1 MKLKLFSF
9 IVFLVF
15 NYTFGQSPS
24 LVFENANTAYNN
36 AKYEKAVSLYKEI
49 LDQGEHSAAL
59 YYNLANCYY
68 RLNNVGESVFYY
80 EKAKLLNPND
90 QDIKVNAAFAQN
102 MAIDAVELLPQSQLT
117 RIKNTFF
124 NFFSTEGWA
133 ILAVV
138 LAWFCAMFICL
149 YLWNKTPV
157 LKRTFFILAILS
169 SLLLVSSI
177 SISFM
182 KSSME
187 KSINFGIL
195 FSEKIDVWAEPNS
208 RSEVLFLLHE
218 GTKVQLLD
226 ALQEWQKIKIANGS
240 EGWIK
245 GGVIRSLKDFK

>member
-9 IVFLVF
+9 LFFF

-24 LVFENANTAYNN
+24 VVFENANTAYNN

-80 EKAKLLNPND
+80 EKAQLLNPND

-102 MAIDAVELLPQSQLT
+102 MAIDAVELLPQTQLT
-117 RIKNTFF
+117 HMKNSFF
-124 NFFSTEGWA
+124 NSFSTEGWA

-138 LAWFCAMFICL
+138 LAWLFALFIGL
-149 YLWNKTPV
+149 YLWNKAPF

-182 KSSME
+182 KSSTE
-187 KSINFGIL
+187 ESTICGIL

-245 GGVIRSLKDFK
+245 GGNIRSLKDFK

>member
-9 IVFLVF
+9 LFFF

-24 LVFENANTAYNN
+24 VVFENANTAYNN

-80 EKAKLLNPND
+80 EKAQLLNPND

-102 MAIDAVELLPQSQLT
+102 MAIDAVELLPQTQLT
-117 RIKNTFF
+117 HMKNSFF
-124 NFFSTEGWA
+124 NSFSTEGWA
-133 ILAVV
+133 ILAVI
-138 LAWFCAMFICL
+138 LAWLFALFIGL
-149 YLWNKTPV
+149 YLWNKAPF

-182 KSSME
+182 KSSTE
-187 KSINFGIL
+187 ESTIYGIL

-245 GGVIRSLKDFK
+245 GGNIRSLKDFK

>member
-1 MKLKLFSF
+1 MKLKLLSF
-9 IVFLVF
+9 IVSLVF

-24 LVFENANTAYNN
+24 VVFENANTAYNN

-49 LDQGEHSAAL
+49 LDQGEQSAAL

-80 EKAKLLNPND
+80 EKAQLLNPND
-90 QDIKVNAAFAQN
+90 QDTKVNAAFAQN
-102 MAIDAVELLPQSQLT
+102 MAIDAVELLPQTQLT
-117 RIKNTFF
+117 HMKNSFF
-124 NFFSTEGWA
+124 NSFSTEGWA

-138 LAWFCAMFICL
+138 LAWLFALFIGL
-149 YLWNKTPV
+149 YLWNKAPF

-182 KSSME
+182 KSSTKE
-187 KSINFGIL
+187 STIYGIL

>member
-9 IVFLVF
+9 LFFF

-24 LVFENANTAYNN
+24 VVFENANTAYNN

-59 YYNLANCYY
+59 YYNLANCHY

-80 EKAKLLNPND
+80 EKAQLLNPND

-102 MAIDAVELLPQSQLT
+102 MAIDAVELLPQTQLT
-117 RIKNTFF
+117 HMKNSFF
-124 NFFSTEGWA
+124 NSFSTEGWA

-138 LAWFCAMFICL
+138 LAWLFALFIGL
-149 YLWNKTPV
+149 YLWNKAPF

-182 KSSME
+182 KSSTE
-187 KSINFGIL
+187 ESTIYGIL

>member
-9 IVFLVF
+9 LFFF

-24 LVFENANTAYNN
+24 VVFENANTAYNN

-80 EKAKLLNPND
+80 EKAQLLNPND

-102 MAIDAVELLPQSQLT
+102 MAIDAVELLPQTQLT
-117 RIKNTFF
+117 HMKNSFF
-124 NFFSTEGWA
+124 NSFSTEGWA

-138 LAWFCAMFICL
+138 LAWLFALFIGL
-149 YLWNKTPV
+149 YLWNKAPF

-182 KSSME
+182 KYSTEEST
-187 KSINFGIL
+187 IYGIL

-245 GGVIRSLKDFK
+245 GGNIRSLKDFK

>member
-9 IVFLVF
+9 LFFF

-24 LVFENANTAYNN
+24 VVFENANTAYNN

-49 LDQGEHSAAL
+49 LDQGEYSAAL

-80 EKAKLLNPND
+80 EKAQLLNPND

-102 MAIDAVELLPQSQLT
+102 MAIDAVELLPQTQLT
-117 RIKNTFF
+117 HMKNSFF
-124 NFFSTEGWA
+124 NSFSTEGWA

-138 LAWFCAMFICL
+138 LAWLFALFIGL
-149 YLWNKTPV
+149 YLWNKAPF

-182 KSSME
+182 KSSTE
-187 KSINFGIL
+187 ESTIYGIL

-245 GGVIRSLKDFK
+245 GGNIRSLKDFK

>member
-9 IVFLVF
+9 LFFF

-24 LVFENANTAYNN
+24 VVFENANTAYNN

-80 EKAKLLNPND
+80 EKAQLLNPND

-102 MAIDAVELLPQSQLT
+102 MAIDAVELLPQPQLT
-117 RIKNTFF
+117 RMKNSFF
-124 NFFSTEGWA
+124 NSFSTEGWA
-133 ILAVV
+133 VLGVI
-138 LAWFCAMFICL
+138 LAWFCALFTGL
-149 YLWNKTPV
+149 YLWNKAPV

-169 SLLLVSSI
+169 SLLLISSI

-182 KSSME
+182 KSSTE
-187 KSINFGIL
+187 ESTTYGIL

-245 GGVIRSLKDFK
+245 GGNIRSLKDFK

>member
-9 IVFLVF
+9 LFFF

-24 LVFENANTAYNN
+24 VVFENANTAYNN

-80 EKAKLLNPND
+80 EKAQLLNPND

-102 MAIDAVELLPQSQLT
+102 MAIDAVELLPQPQLT
-117 RIKNTFF
+117 RMKNSFF
-124 NFFSTEGWA
+124 NSFSTEGWA
-133 ILAVV
+133 VLGVI
-138 LAWFCAMFICL
+138 LAWFCALFTGL
-149 YLWNKTPV
+149 YLWNKAPV
-157 LKRTFFILAILS
+157 LKRTFFILSILS
-169 SLLLVSSI
+169 SLLLISSI

-182 KSSME
+182 KSSTE
-187 KSINFGIL
+187 ESTTYGIL

>member
-1 MKLKLFSF
+1 MKLKLLSF
-9 IVFLVF
+9 IVSLVF

-24 LVFENANTAYNN
+24 VVFENANTAYNN

-49 LDQGEHSAAL
+49 LDQGEQSAAL

-80 EKAKLLNPND
+80 EKAQLLNPND

-102 MAIDAVELLPQSQLT
+102 MAIDAVELLPQPQLT
-117 RIKNTFF
+117 RMKNSFF
-124 NFFSTEGWA
+124 NSFSTEGWA
-133 ILAVV
+133 VLGVI
-138 LAWFCAMFICL
+138 LAWFCALFTGL
-149 YLWNKTPV
+149 YLWNKAPV

-169 SLLLVSSI
+169 SLLLISSI

-182 KSSME
+182 KSSTE
-187 KSINFGIL
+187 ESTTYGIL

-208 RSEVLFLLHE
+208 RSEVLFLIHE

>member
-9 IVFLVF
+9 LFFF

-24 LVFENANTAYNN
+24 VVFENANTAYNN

-59 YYNLANCYY
+59 YYNLANCHY

-80 EKAKLLNPND
+80 EKAQLLNPND

-102 MAIDAVELLPQSQLT
+102 MAIDAVELLPQTQLT
-117 RIKNTFF
+117 HMKNSFF
-124 NFFSTEGWA
+124 NSFSTEGWA

-138 LAWFCAMFICL
+138 LAWLFALFIGL
-149 YLWNKTPV
+149 YLWNKAPF

-182 KSSME
+182 KSSTE
-187 KSINFGIL
+187 ESTIYGIL

-245 GGVIRSLKDFK
+245 GGNIRSLKDFK

>member
-9 IVFLVF
+9 LFFF

-24 LVFENANTAYNN
+24 VVFENANTAYNN

-80 EKAKLLNPND
+80 EKAQLLNPND

-102 MAIDAVELLPQSQLT
+102 MAIDAVELLPQTQLT
-117 RIKNTFF
+117 HMKNSFF
-124 NFFSTEGWA
+124 NSFSTEGWA

-138 LAWFCAMFICL
+138 LAWLFALFIGL
-149 YLWNKTPV
+149 YLWNKAPV

-169 SLLLVSSI
+169 SLLLISSI

-182 KSSME
+182 KSSTE
-187 KSINFGIL
+187 ESTTYGIL

-245 GGVIRSLKDFK
+245 GGNIRSLKDFK

>member
-9 IVFLVF
+9 LFFF
-15 NYTFGQSPS
+15 NYTLGQSPS
-24 LVFENANTAYNN
+24 VVFENANTAYNN

-49 LDQGEHSAAL
+49 LDQGEYSAAL

-80 EKAKLLNPND
+80 EKAQLLNPND
-90 QDIKVNAAFAQN
+90 QDTKVNAAFAQN
-102 MAIDAVELLPQSQLT
+102 MAIDAVELLPQTQLT
-117 RIKNTFF
+117 HMKNSFF
-124 NFFSTEGWA
+124 NSFSTEGWA

-138 LAWFCAMFICL
+138 LAWLFALFIGL
-149 YLWNKTPV
+149 YLWNKAPF

-182 KSSME
+182 KSSTE
-187 KSINFGIL
+187 ESTIYGIL

-208 RSEVLFLLHE
+208 RSEVLFLIHE

-245 GGVIRSLKDFK
+245 GGIIRSLKDFK

>member
-9 IVFLVF
+9 LFFF

-24 LVFENANTAYNN
+24 VVFENANTAYNN

-80 EKAKLLNPND
+80 EKAQLLNPND
-90 QDIKVNAAFAQN
+90 QDTKVNAAFAQN
-102 MAIDAVELLPQSQLT
+102 MAIDAVELLPQTQLT
-117 RIKNTFF
+117 HMKNSFF
-124 NFFSTEGWA
+124 NSFSTEGWA

-138 LAWFCAMFICL
+138 LAWLFALFIGL
-149 YLWNKTPV
+149 YLWNKAPF

-182 KSSME
+182 KSSTE
-187 KSINFGIL
+187 ESTIYGIL

-208 RSEVLFLLHE
+208 RSEVLFLIHE

-245 GGVIRSLKDFK
+245 GGNIRSLKDFK

>member
-9 IVFLVF
+9 LFFF

-24 LVFENANTAYNN
+24 VVFENANTAYNN

-80 EKAKLLNPND
+80 EKAQLLNPND
-90 QDIKVNAAFAQN
+90 QDTKVNAAFAQN
-102 MAIDAVELLPQSQLT
+102 MAIDAVELLPQTQLT
-117 RIKNTFF
+117 HMKNSFF
-124 NFFSTEGWA
+124 NSFSTEGWA

-138 LAWFCAMFICL
+138 LAWLFALFIGL
-149 YLWNKTPV
+149 YLWNKAPF

-182 KSSME
+182 KSSTE
-187 KSINFGIL
+187 ESTIYGIL

-245 GGVIRSLKDFK
+245 GGNIRSLKDFK

>member
-9 IVFLVF
+9 LFFF

-24 LVFENANTAYNN
+24 VVFENANTAYNN

-80 EKAKLLNPND
+80 EKAQLLNPND

-102 MAIDAVELLPQSQLT
+102 MAIDAVELLPQTQLT
-117 RIKNTFF
+117 HMKNSFF
-124 NFFSTEGWA
+124 NSFSTEGWA

-138 LAWFCAMFICL
+138 LAWLFALFIGL
-149 YLWNKTPV
+149 YLWNKAPF

-182 KSSME
+182 KSSTE
-187 KSINFGIL
+187 ESTIYGIL

-245 GGVIRSLKDFK
+245 GGNIRSLKDFK

>member
-9 IVFLVF
+9 LFFF

-24 LVFENANTAYNN
+24 VVFENANTAYNN

-80 EKAKLLNPND
+80 EKAQLLNPND

-102 MAIDAVELLPQSQLT
+102 MAIDAVELLPQTQLT
-117 RIKNTFF
+117 HMKNSFF
-124 NFFSTEGWA
+124 NSFSTEGWA

-138 LAWFCAMFICL
+138 LAWLFALFIGL
-149 YLWNKTPV
+149 YLWNKAPF

-182 KSSME
+182 KSSTE
-187 KSINFGIL
+187 ESTIYGIL

-245 GGVIRSLKDFK
+245 GGNIRSLKNFK

>member
-9 IVFLVF
+9 LFFF
-15 NYTFGQSPS
+15 NYTFGQSPGV
-24 LVFENANTAYNN
+24 VFENANTAYNN

-80 EKAKLLNPND
+80 EKAQLLNPND

-102 MAIDAVELLPQSQLT
+102 MSIDAVELLPQTQLT
-117 RIKNTFF
+117 RMKNSFF
-124 NFFSTEGWA
+124 NSFSTEGWA

-138 LAWFCAMFICL
+138 LAWFCALFTGL
-149 YLWNKTPV
+149 YLWNKAPV

-169 SLLLVSSI
+169 SLLLISSI

-182 KSSME
+182 KSSTE
-187 KSINFGIL
+187 KSTTYGIL

>member
-9 IVFLVF
+9 LFFF

-24 LVFENANTAYNN
+24 VVFENANTAYNN

-80 EKAKLLNPND
+80 EKAQLLNPND
-90 QDIKVNAAFAQN
+90 QDTKVNAAFAQN
-102 MAIDAVELLPQSQLT
+102 MAIDAVELLPQTQLT
-117 RIKNTFF
+117 HMKNSFF
-124 NFFSTEGWA
+124 NSFSTEGWA

-138 LAWFCAMFICL
+138 LAWLFALFIGL
-149 YLWNKTPV
+149 YLWNKAPF

-182 KSSME
+182 KSSTE
-187 KSINFGIL
+187 ESTTYGIL

-245 GGVIRSLKDFK
+245 GGNIRSLKDFK